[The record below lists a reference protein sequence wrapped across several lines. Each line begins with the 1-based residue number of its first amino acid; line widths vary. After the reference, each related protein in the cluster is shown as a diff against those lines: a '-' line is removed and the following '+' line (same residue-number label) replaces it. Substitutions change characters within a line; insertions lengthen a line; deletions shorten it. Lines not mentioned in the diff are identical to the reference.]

1 MKTGQSSLSR
11 KVVAGLGWTY
21 ANKMTGRVVSLV
33 RLVVLGRLL
42 APEDFGLFGIVILAT
57 VAIKEFSSTGVEL
70 SLIQRKDND
79 RLANDAG
86 WTIEFIRGVLS
97 ALLLYLA
104 SPLIGRFFG
113 EPSVVPLLRVMSAT
127 FILDGSIN
135 IGVVYFRKEL
145 QFQKQFAFEALSSI
159 LALVV
164 GIAIAVIY
172 RSVWALVCSELT
184 RFAAMM
190 ILSYVLH
197 PYRPAFR
204 LHRQRTREIFRY
216 GKWVLGTSV
225 TIYIANHIDN
235 IAVGKILGTSD
246 LGFYAMAF
254 SLSLFAIR
262 EVTFTISE
270 VALPGYAMIQDDMER
285 LKKGFHKVFQYSTF
299 ISIPACLGVALM
311 APSLVR
317 VLLGDKW
324 MPAVFP
330 LQILMASQL
339 IKSIGSTGSPLF
351 LGIGRP
357 NYEFHMQVARALTLL
372 ILIVPFTSRLGL
384 PGAALAVVLS
394 CAVMVILFLVRIT
407 GTGVV
412 KAREIVAMLLP
423 TILCASIMSSVVLL
437 ATRHLALANASPTA
451 AVLELGG
458 TVFLGASAYLGAAFF
473 LSRLHRSFTVPADLL
488 NLAVTA
494 LRK

>member
-1 MKTGQSSLSR
+1 MKTDQSSLSR
-11 KVVAGLGWTY
+11 KVVGGLGWTY

-33 RLVVLGRLL
+33 RLIVLGRLL

-70 SLIQRKDND
+70 SLIQRKGDD
-79 RLANDAG
+79 RLAYDAG
-86 WTIEFIRGVLS
+86 WTIEFIRGILS
-97 ALLLYLA
+97 ALLLYLT

-113 EPSVVPLLRVMSAT
+113 EPSVVPLLRVMSIT
-127 FILDGSIN
+127 FLLDGSIN
-135 IGVVYFRKEL
+135 IGVVFFIKEF
-145 QFQKQFAFEALSSI
+145 QFQKQFVYEVLSSI
-159 LALVV
+159 LALIV

-184 RFAAMM
+184 RFAASV

-197 PYRPAFR
+197 PYRPTLA
-204 LHRQRTREIFRY
+204 LHWQKIREIFRY

-225 TIYIANHIDN
+225 TIYIGDHIDN

-254 SLSLFAIR
+254 SISLFAIR

-270 VALPGYAMIQDDMER
+270 VALPGYALIQEDMER
-285 LKKGFHKVFQYSTF
+285 LKTGFHKIFQYSTF
-299 ISIPACLGVALM
+299 ISIPASLGIALI
-311 APSLVR
+311 APSLVS

-324 MPAVFP
+324 MPAVLP
-330 LQILMASQL
+330 LQVLMVSQL

-357 NYEFHMQVARALTLL
+357 NYEFHMQAARALTLL
-372 ILIVPFTSRLGL
+372 IFIVPFTSRFGL
-384 PGAALAVVLS
+384 PGAAFAVVLS
-394 CAVMVILFLVRIT
+394 SIVMVILFLVRVT

-412 KAREIVAMLLP
+412 KARGIVVMLLP
-423 TILCASIMSSVVLL
+423 TIFCALIMSSVVLL
-437 ATRHLALANASPTA
+437 ATRHLAFANASRTA
-451 AVLELGG
+451 AILELGG
-458 TVFLGASAYLGAAFF
+458 TVFLGALAYVAAAF
-473 LSRLHRSFTVPADLL
+473 LVSRFYRSFTVPTDLL